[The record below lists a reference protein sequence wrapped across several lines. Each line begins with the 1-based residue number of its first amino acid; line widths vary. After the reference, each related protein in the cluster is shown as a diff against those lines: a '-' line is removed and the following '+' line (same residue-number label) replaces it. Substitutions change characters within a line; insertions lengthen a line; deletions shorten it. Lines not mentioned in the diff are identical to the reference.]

1 MNVLPQ
7 DAYLTLRQGA
17 TVIEADSFGEKVL
30 LLVDG
35 SMLKLFRRKR
45 LLSSAAWYPYAERFA
60 DNASALRERGIP
72 VPEVIDVFRI
82 PAIGRDAVHYRP
94 LPGRTLRQMRREGL
108 DGKREARL
116 KDAFTRLVI
125 DLHERGVYFRS
136 LHLGNVVCTP
146 DERLGLIDV
155 ADARIGKGPLR
166 RHQRVRNLRRLLATP
181 GESDWVDQPTVLA
194 GARSPAAGV

>member
-1 MNVLPQ
+1 MKIMPP
-7 DAYLTLRQGA
+7 DAYLALRAGA

-60 DNASALRERGIP
+60 DNASALRQRGIP

-82 PAIGRDAVHYRP
+82 PSIGRDAVHYHP
-94 LPGRTLRQMRREGL
+94 LPGRTLRQLRRDGL
-108 DGKREARL
+108 DPSREARL
-116 KDAFTRLVI
+116 KDAFTHLLVE
-125 DLHERGVYFRS
+125 LHEKGVYFRS

-146 DERLGLIDV
+146 DGRLGLIDI
-155 ADARIGKGPLR
+155 ADARMSRRPLR
-166 RHQRVRNLRRLLATP
+166 RHQRIRNLQRLLKTAD
-181 GESDWVDQPTVLA
+181 ESEWVDEKAILERRPKT
-194 GARSPAAGV
+194 

>member
-1 MNVLPQ
+1 MPP
-7 DAYLTLRQGA
+7 DAYLALRAGA

-60 DNASALRERGIP
+60 DNASALRQRGIP

-82 PAIGRDAVHYRP
+82 PSIGRDAVHYHP
-94 LPGRTLRQMRREGL
+94 LPGRTLRQLRRDGL
-108 DGKREARL
+108 DPSREARL
-116 KDAFTRLVI
+116 KDAFTHLLVE
-125 DLHERGVYFRS
+125 LHEKGVYFRS

-146 DERLGLIDV
+146 DGRLGLIDI
-155 ADARIGKGPLR
+155 ADARMSRRPLR
-166 RHQRVRNLRRLLATP
+166 RHQRIRNLQRLLKTAD
-181 GESDWVDQPTVLA
+181 ESEWVDEKAILERRPKT
-194 GARSPAAGV
+194 

>member
-1 MNVLPQ
+1 MPP
-7 DAYLTLRQGA
+7 DAYLALRAGA

-60 DNASALRERGIP
+60 DNASALRQRGIP

-82 PAIGRDAVHYRP
+82 PSIGRDAVHYHP
-94 LPGRTLRQMRREGL
+94 LPGRTLRQLRREGL
-108 DGKREARL
+108 EPSREARL
-116 KDAFTRLVI
+116 KDAFTHLLVE
-125 DLHERGVYFRS
+125 LHEKGVYFRS

-146 DERLGLIDV
+146 DGRLGLIDI
-155 ADARIGKGPLR
+155 ADARMSRRPLR
-166 RHQRVRNLRRLLATP
+166 RHQRIRNLQRLLKTAD
-181 GESDWVDQPTVLA
+181 ESEWVDEKAILERRPKT
-194 GARSPAAGV
+194 

>member
-1 MNVLPQ
+1 MPP
-7 DAYLTLRQGA
+7 DAYLALRAGA

-60 DNASALRERGIP
+60 DNASALRQRGIP

-82 PAIGRDAVHYRP
+82 PSIGRDAVHYHP
-94 LPGRTLRQMRREGL
+94 LPGRTLRQLRREGL
-108 DGKREARL
+108 DPSREVRL
-116 KDAFTRLVI
+116 KTAFTHLLVE
-125 DLHERGVYFRS
+125 LHEKGVYFRS

-146 DERLGLIDV
+146 DGRLGLIDI
-155 ADARIGKGPLR
+155 ADARMSRRPLR
-166 RHQRVRNLRRLLATP
+166 RHQRIRNLQRLLKTAD
-181 GESDWVDQPTVLA
+181 ESEWVDEKTILERRPKT
-194 GARSPAAGV
+194 

>member
-1 MNVLPQ
+1 LKIMPP
-7 DAYLTLRQGA
+7 DAYLALRAGA

-60 DNASALRERGIP
+60 DNASALRQRGIP

-82 PAIGRDAVHYRP
+82 PSIGRDAVHYHP
-94 LPGRTLRQMRREGL
+94 LPGRTLRQLRREGL
-108 DGKREARL
+108 DPSREARL
-116 KDAFTRLVI
+116 KTAFTHLLVE
-125 DLHERGVYFRS
+125 LHEKGVYFRS

-146 DERLGLIDV
+146 DGRLGLIDI
-155 ADARIGKGPLR
+155 ADARMSRRPLR
-166 RHQRVRNLRRLLATP
+166 RHQRIRNLQRLLKTAE
-181 GESDWVDQPTVLA
+181 ESDWVDERAILEPGPKL
-194 GARSPAAGV
+194 

>member
-1 MNVLPQ
+1 MPP
-7 DAYLTLRQGA
+7 DAYLALRAGA

-60 DNASALRERGIP
+60 DNASALRQRGIP

-82 PAIGRDAVHYRP
+82 PSIGRDAVHYHP
-94 LPGRTLRQMRREGL
+94 LPGRRLRQLRREGL
-108 DGKREARL
+108 DPSREARL
-116 KDAFTRLVI
+116 KTAFTHLLVE
-125 DLHERGVYFRS
+125 LHEKGVYFRS

-146 DERLGLIDV
+146 DGRLGLIDI
-155 ADARIGKGPLR
+155 ADARMSRRPLR
-166 RHQRVRNLRRLLATP
+166 RHQRIRNLQRLLKTAE
-181 GESDWVDQPTVLA
+181 ESDWVDERAILEPGPKL
-194 GARSPAAGV
+194 

>member
-1 MNVLPQ
+1 MPP
-7 DAYLTLRQGA
+7 DAYLALRAGA

-60 DNASALRERGIP
+60 DNASALRQRGIP

-82 PAIGRDAVHYRP
+82 PSIGRDAVHYHP
-94 LPGRTLRQMRREGL
+94 LPGRTLRQLRREGL
-108 DGKREARL
+108 EPSREARL
-116 KDAFTRLVI
+116 KDAFTHLLVE
-125 DLHERGVYFRS
+125 LHEKGVYFRS

-146 DERLGLIDV
+146 DGRLGLIDI
-155 ADARIGKGPLR
+155 ADARMSRRPLR
-166 RHQRVRNLRRLLATP
+166 RHQRIRNLQRLLKTAE
-181 GESDWVDQPTVLA
+181 ESDWVDERAILEPGPKL
-194 GARSPAAGV
+194 

>member
-1 MNVLPQ
+1 MPP
-7 DAYLTLRQGA
+7 DAFLALRAGA

-60 DNASALRERGIP
+60 DNASALRQRGIP

-82 PAIGRDAVHYRP
+82 PSIGRDAVHYHP
-94 LPGRTLRQMRREGL
+94 LPGRTLRQLRREGL
-108 DGKREARL
+108 DPSREARL
-116 KDAFTRLVI
+116 KTAFTHLLVE
-125 DLHERGVYFRS
+125 LHEKGVYFRS

-146 DERLGLIDV
+146 DGRLGLIDI
-155 ADARIGKGPLR
+155 ADARMSRRPLR
-166 RHQRVRNLRRLLATP
+166 RHQRIRNLQRLLKTAE
-181 GESDWVDQPTVLA
+181 ESDWVDERAILEPGPKL
-194 GARSPAAGV
+194 

>member
-1 MNVLPQ
+1 MPP
-7 DAYLTLRQGA
+7 DAYLALRAGA

-60 DNASALRERGIP
+60 DNASALRQRGIP

-82 PAIGRDAVHYRP
+82 PSIGRDAVHYHP
-94 LPGRTLRQMRREGL
+94 LPGRTLRQLRREGL
-108 DGKREARL
+108 EPSREARL
-116 KDAFTRLVI
+116 KDAFTHLLVE
-125 DLHERGVYFRS
+125 LHEKGVYFRS

-146 DERLGLIDV
+146 DGRLGLIDI
-155 ADARIGKGPLR
+155 ADARMSRRPLR
-166 RHQRVRNLRRLLATP
+166 RHQRIRNLQRLLKTAD
-181 GESDWVDQPTVLA
+181 ESEWVDEKTILERRPKT
-194 GARSPAAGV
+194 

>member
-1 MNVLPQ
+1 MPP
-7 DAYLTLRQGA
+7 DAYLALRAGA

-60 DNASALRERGIP
+60 DNASALRQRGIP

-82 PAIGRDAVHYRP
+82 PSIGRDAVHYHP
-94 LPGRTLRQMRREGL
+94 LPGRTLRQLRREGL
-108 DGKREARL
+108 EPSREARL
-116 KDAFTRLVI
+116 KDAFTHLLVE
-125 DLHERGVYFRS
+125 LHEKGVYFRS

-146 DERLGLIDV
+146 DGRLGLIDI
-155 ADARIGKGPLR
+155 ADVRMSRRPLR
-166 RHQRVRNLRRLLATP
+166 RHQRIRNLQRLLKTAD
-181 GESDWVDQPTVLA
+181 ESEWVDEKAILERRPKT
-194 GARSPAAGV
+194 